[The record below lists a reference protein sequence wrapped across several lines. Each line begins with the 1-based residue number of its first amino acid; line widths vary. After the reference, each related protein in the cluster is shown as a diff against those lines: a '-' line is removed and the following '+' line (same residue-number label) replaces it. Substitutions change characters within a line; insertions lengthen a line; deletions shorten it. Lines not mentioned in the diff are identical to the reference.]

1 MRTTITVVGRCEKKH
16 WSQSFC
22 ANAKDFRFVF
32 AASSQTSSFQG
43 STTFVTSKLLHP
55 ILLLDPWR
63 HPRLDDH
70 SRSESSRRERE
81 RERGSERERE
91 TELELSSVVGF
102 VCCEEVGF
110 WPKRRGQSVD
120 GKKWRSFCGHHYPP
134 NPHSFLFF
142 CCFFFLGRSKFISS
156 PPPLFL
162 VTPRFHYLGFVHT

>member
-134 NPHSFLFF
+134 NPPSFLFF
-142 CCFFFLGRSKFISS
+142 VVFFFWGGQNSS
-156 PPPLFL
+156 LHPHPSFWSPLDSI
-162 VTPRFHYLGFVHT
+162 T